1 MGKPTLFDI
10 NLFGDINSVYFAG
23 SKVEGN
29 VVLELSEPYRAQSI
43 SIVLSGKAH
52 VYWLANTGTRNPT
65 GESPVKQ
72 DTQHFFDDITKNLWG
87 NENESV
93 ELATGRHEFPFSF
106 QLPWAAIL
114 PTSFESKTG
123 HIRYSL
129 LARIQ
134 RSWKFEHTTTRA
146 IVVNEVIDIN
156 TPRLRKSLSGSTDK
170 TLHCLLCTSG
180 PVSLTAKTDRG
191 GYCPGES
198 IAISVEA
205 ENHTNRKMSI
215 RATLKQKV
223 VFQTALGYSKREKIK
238 IIKRIEGPGIGRH
251 ATTNWD
257 NEMLLI
263 PPTVPSIT
271 TCRCIKV
278 SYMLTVTIGITGARD
293 LHVTIPLKI
302 GNIPLQDEETEAAST
317 DICSTHTD

>member
-1 MGKPTLFDI
+1 MGKPKLFAI
-10 NLFGDINSVYFAG
+10 NLSGDINSVYFAG

-29 VVLELSEPYRAQSI
+29 VVLELSEPKRAQSI

-52 VYWLANTGTRNPT
+52 VYWLARGDNP
-65 GESPVKQ
+65 VRQ
-72 DTQHFFDDITKNLWG
+72 DTQQFFNDITQKLWG
-87 NENESV
+87 DDNESV
-93 ELATGRHEFPFSF
+93 ELTAGRHEFPFNF

-114 PTSFESKTG
+114 PTSFESHIG

-129 LARIQ
+129 LTRIQ
-134 RSWKFEHTTTRA
+134 QSWKFEHTTTRA
-146 IVVNEVIDIN
+146 IIVNEVIDIN
-156 TPRLRKSLSGSTDK
+156 TPRLRKPLSGSADK
-170 TLHCLLCTSG
+170 TLHCLWCTSG

-205 ENHTNRKMSI
+205 GNHTNRKMSI

-223 VFQTALGYSKREKIK
+223 VFQTSSGFSSREEIK

-251 ATTNWD
+251 GTTNWN
-257 NEMLLI
+257 NEMLPI
-263 PPTVPSIT
+263 PPTVPSII

-278 SYMLTVTIGITGARD
+278 SYMLTVTVGITGATD

-302 GNIPLQDEETEAAST
+302 GNIPFQGEEIEAASI
-317 DICSTHTD
+317 DNCSAHTD

>member
-1 MGKPTLFDI
+1 MGKPKLFVI
-10 NLFGDINSVYFAG
+10 NLFGDINSVYFSG

-29 VVLELSEPYRAQSI
+29 VVLELSEPTRAQSI

-52 VYWLANTGTRNPT
+52 VFWFARGDNPIRE
-65 GESPVKQ
+65 G
-72 DTQHFFDDITKNLWG
+72 TQHFFNDITQKLWG
-87 NENESV
+87 DENESV
-93 ELATGRHEFPFSF
+93 ELAAGRHEFPFTL

-114 PTSFESKTG
+114 PTSFESHTG

-146 IVVNEVIDIN
+146 IIVNEVIDIN
-156 TPRLRKSLSGSTDK
+156 TPRLRKPLSGSTDK
-170 TLHCLLCTSG
+170 TLHCLWCTSG
-180 PVSLTAKTDRG
+180 PVSLTAKIDRG

-198 IAISVEA
+198 IAVSVEA
-205 ENHTNRKMSI
+205 ENGTNRKMSI
-215 RATLKQKV
+215 RATLKQKI
-223 VFQTALGYSKREKIK
+223 VFQTAAGISTREEIK
-238 IIKRIEGPGIGRH
+238 IIKRIEGPGIRRH
-251 ATTNWD
+251 ATTNWN
-257 NEMLLI
+257 NEMLPI

-302 GNIPLQDEETEAAST
+302 GNIPFQGEETEAAST
-317 DICSTHTD
+317 DICSSHTD